1 MAETRRLSDHDA
13 NQKQRRR
20 RRSSRLRRV
29 RRFFVKHLLS
39 ICAIVVFSVY
49 LWFRHVPGLF
59 ERAMEWHYAPPSRD
73 IRSEYDFVIVGAG
86 TAGSV
91 LAGRLSESNYTVL
104 LLEAGGPPRL
114 DFFSAQRV
122 PAAAMLNQKSKVDWQ
137 LSTQPQKASCKSM
150 GGSKSNWPRGK
161 LLGGTAA
168 LNYMIAVRGDS
179 EDYDSWQHCGAD
191 GWGSDAVHKYFQKLE
206 SVDNYHLA
214 VGTYEECKCKCSHP

>member
-91 LAGRLSESNYTVL
+91 LAGRQ
-104 LLEAGGPPRL
+104 AQPRRHTRCRIGSPRFRPKVVADL
-114 DFFSAQRV
+114 A
-122 PAAAMLNQKSKVDWQ
+122 PAAHSTLAAITVTQ
-137 LSTQPQKASCKSM
+137 LQPIRLRISIMSL
-150 GGSKSNWPRGK
+150 P
-161 LLGGTAA
+161 LF
-168 LNYMIAVRGDS
+168 VRD
-179 EDYDSWQHCGAD
+179 
-191 GWGSDAVHKYFQKLE
+191 
-206 SVDNYHLA
+206 
-214 VGTYEECKCKCSHP
+214 TYCYPPVQLPQRQCQ